1 MNDPHTIEYTQRWL
15 PGVPVEY
22 LSLNGAGPKVR
33 FIRAG
38 EGPSLLLMHT
48 VRTQLDIFQHV
59 IPRLLNSFK
68 VYAFDYPGFGWSEII
83 SGADYREPA
92 IRKHV
97 VQFVK
102 QLDLRDLTLAGES
115 MGATLALTASTEL
128 RDRVRQVVAF
138 NTYDYLPGLERA
150 NLFASIII
158 KSVRAPVVG
167 PIFAALENRPIL
179 KGVMRGGVFDP
190 KTMPDDFL
198 DELNR
203 VGHRSGYSR
212 VARSVYRSL
221 PSYVAARKL
230 YDDVTVPV
238 TMVYGDHDWSRTK
251 DRNDATA
258 LLRSAKMTTLPKTGH
273 FASLDSPEEVSTI
286 LLKTLHPRGAD

>member
-1 MNDPHTIEYTQRWL
+1 MTDPHTANYTHRWL

-22 LSLNGAGPKVR
+22 LTLNGTGPKVR

-38 EGPSLLLMHT
+38 SGPALLLMHT

-59 IPRLLNSFK
+59 IPKLVNSFT
-68 VYAFDYPGFGWSEII
+68 VHAFDYPGFGWSEILP
-83 SGADYREPA
+83 GADYREPA
-92 IRKHV
+92 FRKYV
-97 VQFVK
+97 VQVAK
-102 QLDLRDLTLAGES
+102 QLDLRNLTLAGES

-158 KSVRAPVVG
+158 KSVRAPIIG
-167 PIFAALENRPIL
+167 PVFAALENKAIL
-179 KGVMRGGVFDP
+179 KGVMRGGVYNP
-190 KTMPDDFL
+190 RTMPNDFL

-203 VGHRSGYSR
+203 IGKRPGYSE
-212 VARSVYRSL
+212 VARAVYRSL

-230 YDDVTVPV
+230 YGNVNVPV
-238 TMVYGDHDWSRTK
+238 TMVYGDHDWSHAK
-251 DRNDATA
+251 DREGAIALVRNAT
-258 LLRSAKMTTLPKTGH
+258 TITLPRTGH
-273 FASLDSPEEVSTI
+273 FASLESPEAVADI
-286 LLKTLHPRGAD
+286 LLGTLNS